1 MKSTATETL
10 LELMTC
16 VQRAAERRELED
28 VALTLETELTGG
40 DLSEHEC
47 EPIYYILDSLDTWLF
62 ATNEEYATKNPEM
75 STEEMW
81 NAIRKAQITLDKVER
96 KMSHATE

>member
-1 MKSTATETL
+1 MKTTSEAL

-40 DLSEHEC
+40 DLSEAEDS
-47 EPIYYILDSLDTWLF
+47 PIFKIMEAVDFWLF
-62 ATNEEYATKNPEM
+62 AVLEEHNAKHPEM

-81 NAIRKAQITLDKVER
+81 DALRKIQTSLDRTER
-96 KMSHATE
+96 MKQW